1 MQPCIDIMEEDLIT
15 FHNESCIYDVCRAD
29 GDISLGKPH
38 IPEGY
43 TCMLTSSSHLVHRT
57 MSFDYVEYVSI

>member
-1 MQPCIDIMEEDLIT
+1 MEEDLIT

-29 GDISLGKPH
+29 GDISLGKTH

-43 TCMLTSSSHLVHRT
+43 MLTASSDFVHGT
-57 MSFDYVEYVSI
+57 MSFDYVAYVLI